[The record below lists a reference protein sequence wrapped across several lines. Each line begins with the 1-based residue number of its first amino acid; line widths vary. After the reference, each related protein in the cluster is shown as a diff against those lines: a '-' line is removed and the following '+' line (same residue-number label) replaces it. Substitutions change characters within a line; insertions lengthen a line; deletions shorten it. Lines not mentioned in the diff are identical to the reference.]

1 MLKHDWFM
9 KYGSTDDSR
18 CDKLDP
24 EVFQRMRD
32 YRSTSYFERAA
43 MNILVKMSSDQNLK
57 EMTRQFRKLDLD
69 GTGLIHAHEIKQ
81 YITEN
86 NVMISDREVDELI
99 REIDYA
105 GNGKINYSEFLAA
118 TIDCKQFFDDQ
129 KFRVV
134 FSMFDLEGNN

>member
-1 MLKHDWFM
+1 
-9 KYGSTDDSR
+9 
-18 CDKLDP
+18 
-24 EVFQRMRD
+24 
-32 YRSTSYFERAA
+32 
-43 MNILVKMSSDQNLK
+43 
-57 EMTRQFRKLDLD
+57 MTRQFRKLDLD

-86 NVMISDREVDELI
+86 NVIISDREVEELI

-134 FSMFDLEGNN
+134 FSMFDLEGNNQITAREMHLAFQKLGQNVPIEEVQKLIKAHDLE